1 MKVKEF
7 KNWNKLIFVGRTILK
22 IDLKYMSSE
31 QKNSINELEVVRS
44 ENRGRVL
51 YIEER

>member
-7 KNWNKLIFVGRTILK
+7 KNWNKIIFAERTILK
-22 IDLKYMSSE
+22 VDLKYMSSE
-31 QKNSINELEVVRS
+31 QKNSIDELEVIRS
-44 ENRGRVL
+44 DNRGKVL

>member
-7 KNWNKLIFVGRTILK
+7 KNWNKIIFAERTILK
-22 IDLKYMSSE
+22 VDLKYMSSE
-31 QKNSINELEVVRS
+31 QKNSIDELEVIRS
-44 ENRGRVL
+44 DNKGRIH

>member
-7 KNWNKLIFVGRTILK
+7 KNWNKIVFAERTILK
-22 IDLKYMSSE
+22 VDLKYMSSE
-31 QKNSINELEVVRS
+31 QKNSIDELEVIRA
-44 ENRGRVL
+44 ENRGRTL

>member
-7 KNWNKLIFVGRTILK
+7 KNWNKIIFAERTILK
-22 IDLKYMSSE
+22 VDLKYMSSE
-31 QKNSINELEVVRS
+31 QKNSIDDLEVIRS
-44 ENRGRVL
+44 DNKGRIL